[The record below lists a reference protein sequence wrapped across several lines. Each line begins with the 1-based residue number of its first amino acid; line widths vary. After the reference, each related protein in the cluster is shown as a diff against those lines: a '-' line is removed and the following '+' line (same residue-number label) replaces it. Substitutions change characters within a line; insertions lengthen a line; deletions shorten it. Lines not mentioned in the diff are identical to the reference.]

1 MILGDYM
8 TKLDTIL
15 FDFDGTLI
23 DTDEIIIRSFD
34 STFKKHFPD
43 LTLSRNTI
51 IDFIGPSLQETFGS
65 YTKDPFL
72 IDDMIKTYRE
82 FYVVYETNN
91 FKLFP
96 YVLEVVQDLFQKG
109 YNLGIVTSKFKE
121 AAWPS
126 FSFYN
131 LQDYF
136 KVFVALD
143 NVTFAKPNR
152 EPIDLAL
159 SLFPSY
165 QKAIMIGDN
174 SGDILA
180 GKNAGIYSAG
190 VSWSIKGTNFLQSFE
205 PDFMLNDI
213 RDIYDIINEIEKE
226 WHYGLYFL

>member
-1 MILGDYM
+1 M

-34 STFKKHFPD
+34 ATFKKHFPD
-43 LTLSRNTI
+43 LVLSRDTI
-51 IDFIGPSLQETFGS
+51 IGFIGPSLQETFGEF
-65 YTKDPFL
+65 TKDPFL

-82 FYVVYETNN
+82 FYVVFEINN

-96 YVLEVVQDLFQKG
+96 NVLDVVKDLSEKG

-143 NVTFAKPNR
+143 DVSFAKPNR

-159 SLFPSY
+159 SRFPSY
-165 QKAIMIGDN
+165 HKAIMIGDN
-174 SGDILA
+174 KGDILA

-190 VSWSIKGTNFLQSFE
+190 VAWSIKGAEYLQTFD
-205 PDFMLNDI
+205 PDFMIYDI
-213 RDIYDIINEIEKE
+213 RDIYEIIEKIE
-226 WHYGLYFL
+226 RE